1 MIKYS
6 DYEEYFNELNVN
18 ECEANALIGYLTVL
32 AEIGIN
38 NFNLNGF
45 DDEELCYMDKGV
57 NKTPRG

>member
-1 MIKYS
+1 MIKYE
-6 DYEEYFNELNVN
+6 DYEEYFRQLNIN
-18 ECEANALIGYLTVL
+18 KKDANAQISYLGAL

-57 NKTPRG
+57 N